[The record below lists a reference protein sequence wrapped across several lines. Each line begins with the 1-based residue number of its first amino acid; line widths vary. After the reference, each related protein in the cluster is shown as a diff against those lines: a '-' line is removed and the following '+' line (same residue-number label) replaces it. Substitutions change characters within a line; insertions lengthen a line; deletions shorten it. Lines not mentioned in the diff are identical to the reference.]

1 MEVCIMKEFVTNLLP
16 VFFDLVEG
24 CIDLWEEAPVQGR
37 CYQVVSTA
45 VVTWHEARDACRSQG
60 GDLLSVSSPQELEF
74 CKISSFSLLILLCYD
89 LYS

>member
-1 MEVCIMKEFVTNLLP
+1 MK
-16 VFFDLVEG
+16 
-24 CIDLWEEAPVQGR
+24 GR

-74 CKISSFSLLILLCYD
+74 CKISSISHFPFCALILLCYD
-89 LYS
+89 